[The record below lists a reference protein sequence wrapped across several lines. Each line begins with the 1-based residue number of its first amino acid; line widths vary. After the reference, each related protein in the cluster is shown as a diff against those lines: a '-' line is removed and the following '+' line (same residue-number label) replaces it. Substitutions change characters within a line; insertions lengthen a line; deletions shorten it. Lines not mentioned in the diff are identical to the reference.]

1 MSDRD
6 RRPKPP
12 TEPLGSGFH
21 MDRQASLWDVALAG
35 IVSAT
40 GSLDDPVKAWHGV
53 NQLRRQGNPFPLP
66 IWWAAAAWP
75 EAVDQLILPPV
86 LTDPPRPGTM
96 AALTAACLAAAGL
109 IDPDDASRWQRWTN
123 PVAGFAADT
132 VAGHVAEGTAQL
144 LMATAGQQLEDM
156 AIKLSRLNVGIRVGE
171 NPPEFSET
179 YLLKV
184 AGVAE
189 SLRYVAAGLGR
200 AFGEISTTLAA
211 EATTF
216 EGQPTARDI
225 PDKLRTA
232 VTAEV
237 HLGFVQA
244 ATKINLTEGVSPG

>member
-12 TEPLGSGFH
+12 TESLGSGFH
-21 MDRQASLWDVALAG
+21 MDRQATLWDVALAG

-40 GSLDDPVKAWHGV
+40 GSLDDPVKAWQGV
-53 NQLRRQGNPFPLP
+53 NQIRRQGNPFPLP

-75 EAVDQLILPPV
+75 DDVEQLILPPV
-86 LTDPPRPGTM
+86 LTDPPRPGTV
-96 AALTAACLAAAGL
+96 AAHAAACLAAAGL
-109 IDPDDASRWQRWTN
+109 IDPDEAFRWQRWAN

-132 VAGHVAEGTAQL
+132 VAEHVAEGTAQL
-144 LMATAGQQLEDM
+144 LMTTASQQLEDM
-156 AIKLSRLNVGIRVGE
+156 AVKLSRLNVGVRVGE
-171 NPPEFSET
+171 KPPEFSET

-184 AGVAE
+184 AGIAE

-200 AFGEISTTLAA
+200 AFSQISTTLPADRS
-211 EATTF
+211 TS

-225 PDKLRTA
+225 PDDLRTA

-244 ATKINLTEGVSPG
+244 ATKINLAEGV